1 MSNDDHDAHTSA
13 PVADLDPPLAATKRC
28 KHDSEMVNEVNARLL
43 KIKAVADLVMC
54 SRVGDLAD
62 DTLGHVGWLLIDL
75 VDETKA
81 IVSETKEMPA

>member
-1 MSNDDHDAHTSA
+1 MSNNDHDAHASA
-13 PVADLDPPLAATKRC
+13 PVAELPPPRAATRRC

-62 DTLGHVGWLLIDL
+62 DTLGNIGWLLIDL
-75 VDETKA
+75 VDETKS
-81 IVSETKEMPA
+81 IVSETSEVMS